1 MKYTQRII
9 RKKYDCYINKKHDFI
24 TYLRL
29 KLTFLIPAI
38 FFMLPFTANATHI
51 VGGEIGY
58 RCLGG
63 NQYEI
68 TLMVFRDFDDFEK
81 AISTESPAA

>member
-1 MKYTQRII
+1 MNQLN
-9 RKKYDCYINKKHDFI
+9 INKKHDFI
-24 TYLRL
+24 TNLRL
-29 KLTFLIPAI
+29 KLTFLIPVI
-38 FFMLPFTANATHI
+38 FFMLPFTASATHI

-68 TLMVFRDFDDFEK
+68 TLRVFRDCFNADPTAFFDDPGIIGVY
-81 AISTESPAA
+81 A

>member
-1 MKYTQRII
+1 MNQLN
-9 RKKYDCYINKKHDFI
+9 INKKHDFI

-63 NQYEI
+63 NQY
-68 TLMVFRDFDDFEK
+68 
-81 AISTESPAA
+81 